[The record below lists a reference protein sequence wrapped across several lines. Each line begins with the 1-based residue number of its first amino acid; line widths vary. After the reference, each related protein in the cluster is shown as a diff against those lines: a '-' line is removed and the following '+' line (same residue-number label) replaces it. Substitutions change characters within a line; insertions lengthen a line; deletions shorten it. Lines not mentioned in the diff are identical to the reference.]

1 METKNKSPGL
11 KERKK
16 KKENRKKIKKRERKK
31 MKLDRFKC
39 YFSKL

>member
-1 METKNKSPGL
+1 METKNKGPGL
-11 KERKK
+11 KE
-16 KKENRKKIKKRERKK
+16 RKKIKKRERKK